1 MQSII
6 ESAWENRDLLK
17 ESATIK
23 AIETVIEQLDKG
35 LLRVAEPT
43 SDGLWIVNAATIF
56 LGSTIN
62 YVP

>member
-23 AIETVIEQLDKG
+23 AIESVIEQLDKG

-43 SDGLWIVNAATIF
+43 SDG
-56 LGSTIN
+56 
-62 YVP
+62 

>member
-17 ESATIK
+17 ESSTIK

-35 LLRVAEPT
+35 LLRVAEKT
-43 SDGLWIVNAATIF
+43 SDGLWIVNDATIF

-62 YVP
+62 YVL